1 MTDTH
6 IGRERHR
13 ALKREKARERKMKA
27 WQKYF
32 FGRGPIFDDDV
43 SKHQFFCFSEEKFVS
58 KYFVADNLLMFLT
71 EIEFGPNFVL
81 PVFRT
86 IGTGPIRF
94 QLLFLFGR

>member
-1 MTDTH
+1 
-6 IGRERHR
+6 
-13 ALKREKARERKMKA
+13 MKA

-43 SKHQFFCFSEEKFVS
+43 SKHQFFCFSEEKIVS

-81 PVFRT
+81 PVFLT
-86 IGTGPIRF
+86 IGTGPITF
-94 QLLFLFGR
+94 QLLVLFGR